1 MLSVWFWRVFVVS
14 VFVYLIVK
22 IIDSAY
28 LKPKGKD

>member
-1 MLSVWFWRVFVVS
+1 MLSIWFWRIFVVG

-28 LKPKGKD
+28 LKSKDKD